1 MCGFGLFLKN
11 MIAMPRKA
19 KAKAPFIQE
28 TRERERECKS
38 I

>member
-28 TRERERECKS
+28 TRERGRM
-38 I
+38 